1 LACGYID
8 INSKGRRD
16 FMSSN
21 ELMYMNWREIIKPE
35 KVQVTSTPTYGKF
48 VCEPLERGYGT
59 TLGNTLRRTILSSL
73 YGAAITAV
81 KIESVQHEFSAVP
94 GVLEDVSEII
104 LNLKQVRLKSKDAQ
118 THMLTCNVSGE
129 SKVVAGDFVSP
140 DGAVEVLNP
149 ELHIATLSS
158 DGKLDMEMTVK
169 VGKGYALSES
179 NKDEDA
185 PIGTMPIDAV
195 FSPVNRVNYVV
206 GNARVGQRTDYDK
219 LTLEVW
225 TDGSVTPEDAV
236 AYAAKIF
243 KDQMSI
249 FITFDEEAEPEAAQ
263 KLKDEETP
271 QYNENLNR
279 SVEELE
285 LSVRSANCLKNAE
298 INKIYQLVQKT
309 EAEMLKTKNFGRKS
323 LNEIKEVLTE
333 MGLSLGMKLEGFEPQ
348 IETIE
353 EEGE

>member
-1 LACGYID
+1 
-8 INSKGRRD
+8 
-16 FMSSN
+16 MSTN

-81 KIESVQHEFSAVP
+81 KIESVQHEFSAIP

-104 LNLKQVRLKSKDAQ
+104 LNLKQVRLKNKDAQ
-118 THMLTCNVSGE
+118 THLLTCKTSGE
-129 SKVVAGDFVSP
+129 GKVVAGDFISP
-140 DGAVEVLNP
+140 DGSVEVLNP
-149 ELHIATLSS
+149 ELHIATLAA
-158 DGKLDMEMTVK
+158 DGKLDMEMTVR
-169 VGKGYALSES
+169 VGKGYSLSEN
-179 NKDEDA
+179 NKDEEA

-249 FITFDEEAEPEAAQ
+249 FINFDEESEPEAAQ
-263 KLKDEETP
+263 KIKDEEAP

-348 IETIE
+348 VETIE